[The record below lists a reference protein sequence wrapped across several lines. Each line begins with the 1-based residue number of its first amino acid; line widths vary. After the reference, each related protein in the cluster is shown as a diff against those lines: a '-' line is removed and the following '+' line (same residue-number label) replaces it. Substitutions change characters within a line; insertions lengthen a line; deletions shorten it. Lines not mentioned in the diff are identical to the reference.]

1 MNKPVIA
8 IVGAGVGVSAGI
20 ARRFG
25 GENFVVV
32 LLARTAKSL
41 DSLVADLHNQGVDAH
56 GLVADAADSESLT
69 NAFALLEK
77 TFGVP
82 RVLVYNASSN
92 TISNP
97 STLTGENLLNDFTV
111 NVVGAMESAQLV
123 IPQMIERGS
132 GTILFTGGGLALK
145 PVASRASLSIA
156 KAGLRNL
163 SSTLSEELTPLGIQV
178 GTVTICG
185 MVKPGTFFDPDLIAE
200 SYWELYS
207 GTRNGEIVYQQAPDP
222 SH

>member
-1 MNKPVIA
+1 MEAQKLNKPVIA

-163 SSTLSEELTPLGIQV
+163 SSTLWSAASVRLRPPANSAMKTIQRSWPSSSSVRSSTAGSSVPL
-178 GTVTICG
+178 
-185 MVKPGTFFDPDLIAE
+185 P
-200 SYWELYS
+200 
-207 GTRNGEIVYQQAPDP
+207 
-222 SH
+222 